1 MGNFIKN
8 ALHAV
13 RQFTVVDFGVFKIYL
28 VCVGILFGA
37 YFSTFFL
44 QYIAVVWGIAIITL
58 IILLIRLIRYSC
70 SCKQKE

>member
-13 RQFTVVDFGVFKIYL
+13 RQFTVVDVGVFKIYL
-28 VCVGILFGA
+28 ISVGILFGV
-37 YFSTFFL
+37 YFTPFL
-44 QYIAVVWGIAIITL
+44 LKYIAVVWGIAIITL